1 LVVWNM
7 NFILP
12 YVICIGN
19 VIIPTDFPLI
29 DHIYI
34 HNPNYIPIYSIYQHN
49 LSIIGSYWIPT
60 DFHSMIFQS
69 GRWLNHQAVLDD
81 MNLRSSRRGRLFS
94 MTLRVNHFGWLKNL
108 CTTEVWNIWYLP
120 HEIYKSIFLQKIYFC
135 CCAYWIFLDV

>member
-1 LVVWNM
+1 LEYEFYSSICYMYWECHNPHWLS
-7 NFILP
+7 IDWP
-12 YVICIGN
+12 Y
-19 VIIPTDFPLI
+19 
-29 DHIYI
+29 IYI

-60 DFHSMIFQS
+60 DFHSMIFLS